1 MSIDWTN
8 KLGPKRGTHAEQ
20 PRCEGS
26 STSDLFSVAD
36 VTDDML
42 DEIEFAVAMASGA
55 WDCVEPKEIVAACWN
70 LMWRSDRVRQKLA
83 SHLWE
88 CSALRHGL
96 FTPPRFPEIVDARLA
111 ELSPENVNADRSE
124 P

>member
-1 MSIDWTN
+1 MADQIQHGGCKAS
-8 KLGPKRGTHAEQ
+8 
-20 PRCEGS
+20 S
-26 STSDLFSVAD
+26 STVLFSVAD

-111 ELSPENVNADRSE
+111 ELSPEND
-124 P
+124 